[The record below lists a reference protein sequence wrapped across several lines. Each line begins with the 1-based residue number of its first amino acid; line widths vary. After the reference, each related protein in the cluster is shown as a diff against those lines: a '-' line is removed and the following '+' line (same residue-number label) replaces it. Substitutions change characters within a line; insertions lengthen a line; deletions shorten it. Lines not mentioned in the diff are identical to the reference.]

1 MKLIEAKCPKCK
13 ELIKVDGDSDTTKC
27 DYCGEKIEVKEA
39 LLEIMLGETKKATNK
54 DTVKETVEESLEE
67 QEEEQQ
73 QEIEETTDD
82 LSVDDEDEDDEDDE
96 EDEDDDD
103 EEDQEDEE
111 DEVELEE
118 ESTEDF
124 DEENVVLEKPEP
136 KKEEK
141 VTKRITKEKRIEKD
155 KLLLEAEKLLKA
167 NNYDESYK
175 LYQSALEID
184 PSDTY
189 CKYRVN
195 YISFL
200 KDYINKEKLEKLY
213 ESVFD
218 VDYCLDE
225 HMNKTNYISIIQN
238 DFVNCMIATSYA
250 VYFDIAFYSRQT
262 FEHLKKYYSIWF
274 SMLYVLEKFAKED
287 IDGEVKV
294 KIYNCILVIIEYL
307 NNKYEYRDGR
317 QRKYRNEEH
326 RDVLNKKREKYINKL
341 EDINPSYAKSF
352 LLNYNIVRD
361 KIKVPHIK
369 EPSESFN
376 EPNVIVKAID
386 SIFSKYPK
394 TTVALIVLL
403 IYFIIKLIFS

>member
-54 DTVKETVEESLEE
+54 ETVEVVEE
-67 QEEEQQ
+67 TAEENMEELEEEQQ
-73 QEIEETTDD
+73 TEIEETTDG

-96 EDEDDDD
+96 DD
-103 EEDQEDEE
+103 EEDEEEDDDEEDEE

-124 DEENVVLEKPEP
+124 EEENVVVEKPEP
-136 KKEEK
+136 KKEAK
-141 VTKRITKEKRIEKD
+141 VIKRLTKEKRIEKD
-155 KLLLEAEKLLKA
+155 KLLLDAEKKLNA
-167 NNYDESYK
+167 ENYDEAYQSYK
-175 LYQSALEID
+175 SALEID

-200 KDYINKEKLEKLY
+200 TDYINKGKLEKLY

-287 IDGEVKV
+287 ID
-294 KIYNCILVIIEYL
+294 
-307 NNKYEYRDGR
+307 
-317 QRKYRNEEH
+317 
-326 RDVLNKKREKYINKL
+326 
-341 EDINPSYAKSF
+341 
-352 LLNYNIVRD
+352 
-361 KIKVPHIK
+361 
-369 EPSESFN
+369 
-376 EPNVIVKAID
+376 
-386 SIFSKYPK
+386 
-394 TTVALIVLL
+394 
-403 IYFIIKLIFS
+403 